1 MLRIA
6 LRRLSFFPFDE
17 DRISDSR
24 RSFHSYSRRKP
35 KMIDIAVDKFY
46 AALGGMPN
54 LEALLATGDHVIGV
68 IADAI
73 CQIGFWDP
81 KTQIVLTPPSGPPRN

>member
-1 MLRIA
+1 MT
-6 LRRLSFFPFDE
+6 
-17 DRISDSR
+17 
-24 RSFHSYSRRKP
+24 
-35 KMIDIAVDKFY
+35 DIAVDKFY
-46 AALGGMPN
+46 ATLGGILN

-81 KTQIVLTPPSGPPRN
+81 KTQIVLTPPSGLPRN